1 MNSWTPIRSL
11 GSSRSPWWPCPWP
24 RGLPCPI
31 AAGAQRADRRHAGC
45 AGGDADELPAADRL
59 LLAHTFPP
67 SVESAAPRT
76 RRPGS
81 LVSGS
86 WRALQVEKFP
96 SGPISDEGRP
106 VSSRAL
112 RSHRG
117 AAVGRFGLVLSSE
130 IRLLEAALLAWFR
143 TFGRD
148 LPWRKTSD
156 PYSILVSEV
165 MLQQTQV
172 ERVIPRY
179 RRWLER
185 WPTAEALAAALASGR
200 HPRVA
205 GARLQPASGQPPP
218 RGAADRR
225 AGLARRPDRTAR
237 RGGYTAAAIRN
248 FAFGDAGAPGRHE
261 RAPRAG
267 AHSVHASGP
276 SARRPC
282 STSAR
287 PSVWLESRGAGSAPS
302 PQTAPRAERA
312 TSRCAS
318 SRASRARSGSA
329 VPRRSVQSRAAR
341 GPSPSSTPRPSP
353 RSSETASFVSKPKS
367 SRSLNEWAVH
377 DASRGTPGRRARR
390 PRRRRRA

>member
-1 MNSWTPIRSL
+1 MNF
-11 GSSRSPWWPCPWP
+11 
-24 RGLPCPI
+24 
-31 AAGAQRADRRHAGC
+31 RR
-45 AGGDADELPAADRL
+45 LIVS

-76 RRPGS
+76 RRPRFLGFWLMACS
-81 LVSGS
+81 SS
-86 WRALQVEKFP
+86 TR
-96 SGPISDEGRP
+96 
-106 VSSRAL
+106 SSRPDQFQTRGGRFL
-112 RSHRG
+112 QGRSVRTRG

-185 WPTAEALAAALASGR
+185 WPTAEALARRLAGGR
-200 HPRVA
+200 DPRVA

-237 RGGYTAAAIRN
+237 RGRLHRG
-248 FAFGDAGAPGRHE
+248 GDPQLRLRRAGASGRHE

-267 AHSVHASGP
+267 AHRSTFGP
-276 SARRPC
+276 ECAQALFDLGATVCLARVPRC
-282 STSAR
+282 GIC
-287 PSVWLESRGAGSAPS
+287 PSQ
-302 PQTAPRAERA
+302 QTAPRAERA

-329 VPRRSVQSRAAR
+329 VPRHSVQSRTAR
-341 GPSPSSTPRPSP
+341 APR
-353 RSSETASFVSKPKS
+353 RA
-367 SRSLNEWAVH
+367 RR
-377 DASRGTPGRRARR
+377 RGRRRARARR
-390 PRRRRRA
+390 PRSSRSRSRRAP